1 MTHDKPHGFQMLSL
15 EILYCCRVG
24 FDLLVSQPT
33 CSSHE
38 LQPQENKYN
47 SISMINLSHK
57 NMSQKMYALVVT
69 NCGSSVL

>member
-24 FDLLVSQPT
+24 FDLLVSQVR

-47 SISMINLSHK
+47 LNSMKNLSHK
-57 NMSQKMYALVVT
+57 NMSQNMYALVVT